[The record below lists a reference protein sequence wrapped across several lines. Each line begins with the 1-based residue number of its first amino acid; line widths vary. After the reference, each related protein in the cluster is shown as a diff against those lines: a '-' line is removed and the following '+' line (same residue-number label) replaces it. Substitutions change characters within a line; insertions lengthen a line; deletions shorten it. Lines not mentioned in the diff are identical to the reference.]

1 MRVVTAAVICR
12 NGKILITQRPEGKA
26 HAGFWEFPGGKLE
39 DGEDPIA
46 SLHREIEEEIG
57 VRIRIGEIIEVV
69 HHVYHNGTFLILA
82 YLCELIEGE
91 IRHLE
96 VADHCW
102 IDPEQASQYNLLP
115 ADQPIIDAVVR
126 RVLPLNR

>member
-12 NGKILITQRPEGKA
+12 EGKILITQRPEGKA

-39 DGEDPIA
+39 DGESPVD

-57 VRIRIGEIIEVV
+57 VKIRIGEILEVV
-69 HHVYHNGTFLILA
+69 HHEYHNGTFLILA
-82 YLCELIEGE
+82 YLCELVEGE

-96 VADHCW
+96 VADHRW
-102 IDPEQASQYNLLP
+102 ICPGAAAEYDLLP
-115 ADQPIIDAVVR
+115 ADRPIIDAVIR
-126 RVLPLNR
+126 RR